1 MTKRLK
7 FIGAAL
13 LALAILPA
21 AVMLF
26 HIPLMTLTLAA
37 LGTAGTVTV
46 TYQNLQV
53 NSGGGPAPG
62 GGYTGGTVP
71 PTVVQMIG
79 INSLVALVNY
89 ADNDT
94 TITITHDMQIT
105 ALGLSALQPYIR
117 YYWQAF
123 AATTNT
129 YPLLTFALTNSN
141 VITINKI
148 SNVGT
153 AGTMV
158 VQISRG

>member
-26 HIPLMTLTLAA
+26 HIPLMTLAMGA
-37 LGTAGTVTV
+37 LGVTGVVTV

-53 NSGGGPAPG
+53 NSSGGPAPG

-79 INSLVALVNY
+79 INSLVALINY
-89 ADNDT
+89 ADTDT
-94 TITITHDMQIT
+94 LITITHDMQIT

-117 YYWQAF
+117 LYWQAL

-129 YPLLTFALTNSN
+129 YPVLTFALTNSN
-141 VITINKI
+141 VITINKV
-148 SNVGT
+148 SNTGT
-153 AGTMV
+153 GGTLV
-158 VQISRG
+158 VQISKG